1 VHTFDYIVV
10 GGGTAGCVLAA
21 RLSEDSRTRVLLLEA
36 GPAEP
41 LVAMADPLAWPRL
54 AQSSVDWD
62 LETVPQ
68 PGTGGEA
75 HRWPRG
81 KVLGG
86 SGGIGGLTH
95 VPAGRSAYDAWAVPG
110 WDGAALEPYLAR
122 APAEVVP
129 DREPLWEA
137 CFAAAGEAGCP
148 AVWTDTTTA
157 GGVRRS
163 AADCYLAPAADRPN
177 LTVVTD
183 ACAQRLVLG
192 RTGCHG
198 VEYRVG
204 DRAETALAAAEVVLA
219 AGVVGSPLL
228 LLRSGIGPGA
238 DLREAGITVVAD
250 LPGVGANLQDP
261 PRVAVAYSTTRPV
274 RATRFARTPHV
285 LAPDLL
291 ITFADVPVYPR
302 SARGREDG
310 YSVLVTLT
318 APASRGA
325 VRLTGVDPGYLSE
338 EADLERL
345 ADGIRRARAIGTAA
359 ALEAMRDKET
369 VPGLQAQSD
378 AALRAH
384 IRQAVSTAH
393 DSVGTCALG
402 SVVDPALAVRG
413 ISGLRVA
420 DASVLPSPG
429 SGQVNATVL
438 AVAERAAELIKR

>member
-1 VHTFDYIVV
+1 MHSFDYIVV

-21 RLSEDSRTRVLLLEA
+21 RLSEDARVLLLEA

-95 VPAGRSAYDAWAVPG
+95 VPGDRSAYDAWAVPG
-110 WDGAALEPYLAR
+110 WDGAALEPYLTR

-137 CFAAAGEAGCP
+137 CFAAAMEAGHS
-148 AVWTDTTTA
+148 AIWTNTTTVD
-157 GGVRRS
+157 GVRRS
-163 AADCYLAPAADRPN
+163 AADVYLAPDRPN

-183 ACAQRLVLG
+183 ACARRLVLDG
-192 RTGCHG
+192 TVCRG

-204 DRAETALAAAEVVLA
+204 DRDETAFAEVEVVLA

-238 DLREAGITVVAD
+238 DLRAAGITVVAN

-261 PRVAVAYSTTRPV
+261 PRVAVSYSATRPV
-274 RATRFARTPHV
+274 RATRFARTSHV
-285 LAPDLL
+285 LASDLL

-302 SARGREDG
+302 SVRGLEDG

-318 APASRGA
+318 APASRGT
-325 VRLTGVDPGYLSE
+325 VRLDGVDPGYLSE
-338 EADLERL
+338 AADLDRL

-359 ALEAMRDKET
+359 ALEAVRDKEI
-369 VPGLQAQSD
+369 VPGLPAQSD
-378 AALRAH
+378 EALRAYV
-384 IRQAVSTAH
+384 RQAVSTAH

-438 AVAERAAELIKR
+438 AVAERAAELIRR